1 MTNLYTA
8 WKYLFLY
15 VLLPGSFVQEGIC
28 QGRPA
33 PPDRHPNV
41 VFFLVDDMGWKDLHC
56 YGSSFYDT
64 PHIDALAAQ
73 SVRFTSAYAS
83 APVCSPARSG
93 IMTGK
98 YPVAMQT
105 TDWFGAVQPG
115 EAAKETR
122 KEKITRLLPAAY
134 RNYLPQQ
141 EVTLAEAFKKAGYA
155 TFLAGKWHLGSGAG
169 NSPLTQGFDHY
180 FEGKAKSPSKGS
192 FEIAGAANRFIE
204 QNKAHPFL
212 AFVSFYA
219 VHIPVLAGEKN
230 IARYAEKKDSLK
242 LQRSVVASPWG
253 KERVKQN
260 HERYAAMVFET
271 DAAAGLVLSKLREL
285 QLDRNTIIV
294 FLSDNGGLST
304 AEGMPTANRPLRGGK
319 GWLYEGGIRVPLL
332 LKWPAMKQQG
342 RVVDAPVV
350 NTDLYPTLLALAGLP
365 QNPAQHK
372 DGVNLVPLLSK
383 KTTVPDRSLYW
394 HYPHYGNQKGSPA
407 STIRSGNWKLI
418 YWYEDQH
425 CELYNLKEDLAEA
438 HDLAP
443 VKKALTQ
450 KLKTDLQTWLKKEG
464 ASYPA
469 PNPHY
474 TSIP

>member
-1 MTNLYTA
+1 MTRLQARRN
-8 WKYLFLY
+8 YLFFCA
-15 VLLPGSFVQEGIC
+15 LLLVIAQEGFC
-28 QGRPA
+28 QDRP
-33 PPDRHPNV
+33 PNV

-105 TDWFGAVQPG
+105 TDWFGAVQP
-115 EAAKETR
+115 EDAAKETR
-122 KEKITRLLPAAY
+122 KEKITRLLPASY

-155 TFLAGKWHLGSGAG
+155 TFLAGKWHLGSVPQNG
-169 NSPLTQGFDHY
+169 PLTQGFDHY

-192 FEIAGAANRFIE
+192 FGIVAEANRFIE
-204 QNKAHPFL
+204 QNRAHPFL

-230 IARYAEKKDSLK
+230 IARYTAKKDRLK
-242 LQRSVVASPWG
+242 LLRPVVASPWG
-253 KERVKQN
+253 RERVKQD

-271 DAAAGLVLSKLREL
+271 DSAVGLVLSKLKEL
-285 QLDRNTIIV
+285 QLDRNTIVV

-332 LKWPAMKQQG
+332 LKWPAMTQPG
-342 RVVDAPVV
+342 TVVDAPVV

-365 QNPAQHK
+365 QNHTQHK
-372 DGVNLVPLLSK
+372 DGVNLLPRLAKKEVPE
-383 KTTVPDRSLYW
+383 RSLYW

-407 STIRSGNWKLI
+407 SAIRSGNWKLI

-425 CELYNLKEDLAEA
+425 CELYNLKEDQSEA

-443 VKKALTQ
+443 VKKALTK
-450 KLKTDLQTWLKKEG
+450 KLKADLQAWLKKEG
-464 ASYPA
+464 AIYPVV
-469 PNPHY
+469 NPAY
-474 TSIP
+474 NPM